1 MAKTQPKETQTEE
14 EKKKQIY
21 DMVDNLVKRSH
32 VALDE
37 MANFT
42 QEQVDKI
49 CEAVATAGEQNAYPL
64 AKMAVEE
71 TKRGVV
77 EDKTTKNMYA
87 SENIWNSLR
96 HEKTVGVIE
105 EDKELGLTKIAEPK
119 GVIAGVT
126 PVTNPTSTVIFKAM
140 LALKTRNTIIFGF
153 HPQAQKC
160 CVETGKIIQAA
171 AVAAGAPRDAI
182 QWIEEPSLDAT
193 TDLMNNP
200 GVQTILATGGPGM
213 VKAAYSSGKPAIGV
227 GPGNGPSYIE
237 KTANIDRAVYDIV
250 LSKNFDNGMVCAS
263 ENSVVVDDEIYDQ
276 VKEEFKKWSCYF
288 LNKEEIKKFEE
299 HFIDPRRGTVAGPV
313 AGKSAYEIAKLCGVD
328 VPKETKVIVAEYK
341 GVGRKFP
348 LSAEKLSPVFT
359 LYRAKDHDDAF
370 RICSELLDYG
380 GRGHTAGLHSSD
392 QKVIK
397 EFSMKMD
404 ACRILVN
411 SPAALGGI
419 GDLYNNMLPSLTLG
433 TGSYGANTFSH
444 NIGARDLLNIKTVAK
459 RRDNMQWVKVPSKTY
474 FEHNA
479 ANYLRH
485 MPNVNRFFIV
495 TDEGVADEGVA
506 DEGVADQGFAD
517 EITDIISK
525 RRGQKEYEV
534 FKAVTLDPSTDV
546 IKDGVHRM
554 NIFKPDVV
562 IAIGGGSVM
571 DAAKAMRLFYENPE
585 MKFEE
590 AYQKFLDIRKR
601 VVRFP
606 KINGVQLVCIP
617 TTSGTGSEV
626 SPIAVISD
634 AKTGIKH
641 TLCDYALTPDV
652 SIVDDQFVQD
662 LPKRLIAWSGFEA
675 LGHAIE
681 SYVSTMATDF
691 TRGWSLEAIKI
702 IFANLKKSYDGD
714 LDARKKMHDAAT
726 IAGMAYSN
734 AFLGLGHSIAH
745 TVGSTFDI
753 PSGVSDAI
761 ALPQVICFNAKRP
774 EKLAM
779 WPHYSVYRADKDYA
793 EIARAI
799 GLTGSSD
806 AELIEELVQKI
817 IDLAQSVGIKMAYK
831 DYGVDENKFNKKVD
845 QLAVEAYGDQ
855 NTVTNPVAPLISQIA
870 QLMRD
875 SFEGKDIKTM

>member
-1 MAKTQPKETQTEE
+1 MAKAQQKETPTEE

-171 AVAAGAPRDAI
+171 AVAAGAPKDAI
-182 QWIEEPSLDAT
+182 LWIEEPSLDAT

-237 KTANIDRAVYDIV
+237 KSANIGRAVYDIV

-263 ENSVVVDDEIYDQ
+263 ENSVVVDDAIYDKA
-276 VKEEFKKWSCYF
+276 VEEFKKWGCYF

-328 VPKETKVIVAEYK
+328 VPKTTKVIVAEYK

-359 LYRAKDHDDAF
+359 LYRAKNHDDAF
-370 RICSELLDYG
+370 KICSELLDYG
-380 GRGHTAGLHSSD
+380 GRGHTAGIHSSD
-392 QKVIK
+392 QNIID
-397 EFSMKMD
+397 EFAMKMD

-495 TDEGVADEGVA
+495 TDEGVAD
-506 DEGVADQGFAD
+506 QGFAD

-534 FKAVTLDPSTDV
+534 FKAVTLDPDTDV

-554 NIFKPDVV
+554 NIFKPDVI

-571 DAAKAMRLFYENPE
+571 DAAKVMRLFYENPE
-585 MKFEE
+585 MSFEE

-634 AKTGIKH
+634 AKTGMKH

-652 SIVDDQFVQD
+652 SIVDDQFVQNM
-662 LPKRLIAWSGFEA
+662 PKRLIAWSGFEA

-691 TRGWSLEAIKI
+691 TRGWSLEAIKA

-714 LDARKKMHDAAT
+714 LEARKQMHDAAT

-734 AFLGLGHSIAH
+734 AFLGLEHSIAH

-761 ALPQVICFNAKRP
+761 ALPQVIRFNAKRP

-779 WPHYSVYRADKDYA
+779 WPHYSVYRAESDYA
-793 EIARAI
+793 DIARAI

-806 AELIEELVQKI
+806 AELVEKLVQKI
-817 IDLAQSVGIKMAYK
+817 IELAHSVGIKMAYK
-831 DYGVDENKFNKKVD
+831 DYGVDKTEFDKKVD
-845 QLAVEAYGDQ
+845 QMAVEAYGDQ
-855 NTVTNPVAPLISQIA
+855 NTVTNPSAPLITQIVV
-870 QLMRD
+870 LMKD
-875 SFEGKDIKTM
+875 CYEGKGISDNDK

>member
-1 MAKTQPKETQTEE
+1 MAKTQQKETLTED

-21 DMVDNLVKRSH
+21 DMVDNLVKKSH
-32 VALDE
+32 VALDQ

-171 AVAAGAPRDAI
+171 AVAAGAPKDAI

-263 ENSVVVDDEIYDQ
+263 ENSVVVDDEIYDR

-495 TDEGVADEGVA
+495 TDEGVAD
-506 DEGVADQGFAD
+506 QGFAD

-571 DAAKAMRLFYENPE
+571 DAAKVMRLFYENPE

-652 SIVDDQFVQD
+652 SIVDDQFVQK

-734 AFLGLGHSIAH
+734 AFLGLEHSIAH

-761 ALPQVICFNAKRP
+761 ALPQVIRFNAKRP

-806 AELIEELVQKI
+806 AELIEKLVQKI

-831 DYGVDENKFNKKVD
+831 DYGVDENEFNKKVD

-875 SFEGKDIKTM
+875 SFEGKDIKTK

>member
-1 MAKTQPKETQTEE
+1 MAKAQQKETPTEE

-42 QEQVDKI
+42 QEQVDNI

-171 AVAAGAPRDAI
+171 AVAAGAPKDAI
-182 QWIEEPSLDAT
+182 LWIEEPSLDAT

-237 KTANIDRAVYDIV
+237 KSANIGRAVYDIV

-263 ENSVVVDDEIYDQ
+263 ENSVVVDDAIYDKA
-276 VKEEFKKWSCYF
+276 VEEFKKWGCYF

-328 VPKETKVIVAEYK
+328 VPKTTKVIVAEYK

-359 LYRAKDHDDAF
+359 LYRAKNHDDAF
-370 RICSELLDYG
+370 KICSELLDYG
-380 GRGHTAGLHSSD
+380 GRGHTAGIHSSD
-392 QKVIK
+392 QNIID
-397 EFSMKMD
+397 EFAMKMD

-495 TDEGVADEGVA
+495 TDEGVAD
-506 DEGVADQGFAD
+506 QGFAD

-534 FKAVTLDPSTDV
+534 FKAVTLDPDTDV

-554 NIFKPDVV
+554 NIFKPDVI

-571 DAAKAMRLFYENPE
+571 DAAKVMRLFYENPE
-585 MKFEE
+585 MSFEE

-634 AKTGIKH
+634 TKTGMKH

-652 SIVDDQFVQD
+652 SIVDDQFVQNM
-662 LPKRLIAWSGFEA
+662 PKRLIAWSGFEA

-691 TRGWSLEAIKI
+691 TRGWSLEAIKA

-714 LDARKKMHDAAT
+714 LDARKQMHDAAT

-734 AFLGLGHSIAH
+734 AFLGLEHSIAH

-761 ALPQVICFNAKRP
+761 ALPQVIRFNAKRP

-779 WPHYSVYRADKDYA
+779 WPHYSVYRAESDYA
-793 EIARAI
+793 DIARAI

-806 AELIEELVQKI
+806 AELVEKLVQKI
-817 IDLAQSVGIKMAYK
+817 IELAHSVGIKMAYK
-831 DYGVDENKFNKKVD
+831 DYGVDKTEFDKKVD
-845 QLAVEAYGDQ
+845 QMAVEAYGDQ
-855 NTVTNPVAPLISQIA
+855 NTVTNPSAPLITQIVV
-870 QLMRD
+870 LMKD
-875 SFEGKDIKTM
+875 CYEGKGISDNDK

>member
-1 MAKTQPKETQTEE
+1 MAKTQQKETLTEE
-14 EKKKQIY
+14 QKKKQIY
-21 DMVDNLVKRSH
+21 DMVDNLVKKSH

-96 HEKTVGVIE
+96 HEKTVGVID

-153 HPQAQKC
+153 HPQAQKS

-171 AVAAGAPRDAI
+171 AVAAGAPKDAI

-237 KTANIDRAVYDIV
+237 KSANIDRAVYDIV
-250 LSKNFDNGMVCAS
+250 LSKTFDNGMVCAS
-263 ENSVVVDDEIYDQ
+263 ENSVVVDDEIYDK
-276 VKEEFKKWSCYF
+276 VVDEFKKWDCYF
-288 LNKEEIKKFEE
+288 LTKEEIKKFEE

-328 VPKETKVIVAEYK
+328 VPKNTKVIVAEYN

-359 LYRAKDHDDAF
+359 LYRAKNHDDAF

-392 QKVIK
+392 KKIID
-397 EFSMKMD
+397 EFAMKMD

-444 NIGARDLLNIKTVAK
+444 NIGAKDLLNIKTVAM

-495 TDEGVADEGVA
+495 TDEGVAD
-506 DEGVADQGFAD
+506 QGFAD

-534 FKAVTLDPSTDV
+534 FKAVTLDPNTDV

-585 MKFEE
+585 MSFEE

-626 SPIAVISD
+626 SPIAIISD

-652 SIVDDQFVQD
+652 SIVDDQFVQT

-702 IFANLKKSYDGD
+702 IFANLKNSYDGN
-714 LDARKKMHDAAT
+714 LAARKQMHDAAT

-734 AFLGLGHSIAH
+734 AFLGLEHSIAH

-761 ALPQVICFNAKRP
+761 ALPQVIRFNSKCP

-779 WPHYSVYRADKDYA
+779 WPHYSVYRAKSDYA
-793 EIARAI
+793 DIARAI

-806 AELIEELVQKI
+806 DELVEKLVQKI
-817 IDLAQSVGIKMAYK
+817 IDLAESVGIKMAYK
-831 DYGVDENKFNKKVD
+831 GYGVDKAEFDKKVD
-845 QLAVEAYGDQ
+845 ELAVEAYGDQ
-855 NTVTNPVAPLISQIA
+855 NTVTNPTAPLISQII
-870 QLMRD
+870 QLMKD
-875 SFEGKDIKTM
+875 CYEGKGIVNNK

>member
-1 MAKTQPKETQTEE
+1 MAKTQQKETLTEE
-14 EKKKQIY
+14 QKKKQIY
-21 DMVDNLVKRSH
+21 DMVDNLVKKSH

-96 HEKTVGVIE
+96 HEKTVGVID

-153 HPQAQKC
+153 HPQAQKS

-171 AVAAGAPRDAI
+171 AVAAGAPKDAI

-237 KTANIDRAVYDIV
+237 KSANIDRAVYDIV
-250 LSKNFDNGMVCAS
+250 LSKTFDNGMVCAS
-263 ENSVVVDDEIYDQ
+263 ENSVVVDDEIYDK
-276 VKEEFKKWSCYF
+276 VVDEFKKWDCYF
-288 LNKEEIKKFEE
+288 LTKEEIKKFEE

-328 VPKETKVIVAEYK
+328 VPKNTKVIVAEYN

-359 LYRAKDHDDAF
+359 LYRAKNHDDAF

-392 QKVIK
+392 KKIID
-397 EFSMKMD
+397 EFAMKMD

-444 NIGARDLLNIKTVAK
+444 NIGAKDLLNIKTVAM

-495 TDEGVADEGVA
+495 TDEGVAD
-506 DEGVADQGFAD
+506 QGFAD

-534 FKAVTLDPSTDV
+534 FKAVTLDPNTDV

-585 MKFEE
+585 MSFEE

-626 SPIAVISD
+626 SPIAIISD

-652 SIVDDQFVQD
+652 SIVDDQFVQT

-691 TRGWSLEAIKI
+691 TRGWSLEAIKT

-714 LDARKKMHDAAT
+714 LDARKQMHDAAT

-734 AFLGLGHSIAH
+734 AFLGLEHSIAH

-761 ALPQVICFNAKRP
+761 ALPQVIRFNSKRP

-779 WPHYSVYRADKDYA
+779 WPHYSVYRAESDYA
-793 EIARAI
+793 DIARAI

-806 AELIEELVQKI
+806 DELVEKLVQKI
-817 IDLAQSVGIKMAYK
+817 IDLAESVGIKMAYK
-831 DYGVDENKFNKKVD
+831 DYGVDKAEFDKKVD
-845 QLAVEAYGDQ
+845 ELAVEAYGDQ
-855 NTVTNPVAPLISQIA
+855 NTVTNPTAPLISQII
-870 QLMRD
+870 QLMKD
-875 SFEGKDIKTM
+875 CYEGKGIVDNK

>member
-1 MAKTQPKETQTEE
+1 MAKAQQNETPTEE

-171 AVAAGAPRDAI
+171 AVAAGAPKDAI
-182 QWIEEPSLDAT
+182 LWIEEPSLDAT

-237 KTANIDRAVYDIV
+237 KSANIDRAVYDIV

-263 ENSVVVDDEIYDQ
+263 ENSVVVDDAIYDKA
-276 VKEEFKKWSCYF
+276 VEEFKKWGCYF

-328 VPKETKVIVAEYK
+328 VPKTTKVIVAEYK

-359 LYRAKDHDDAF
+359 LYRAKNHDDAF
-370 RICSELLDYG
+370 KICSELLDYG
-380 GRGHTAGLHSSD
+380 GRGHTAGIHSSD
-392 QKVIK
+392 QNIID
-397 EFSMKMD
+397 EFAMKMD

-495 TDEGVADEGVA
+495 TDEGVAD
-506 DEGVADQGFAD
+506 QGFAD

-534 FKAVTLDPSTDV
+534 FKAVTLDPDTDV

-554 NIFKPDVV
+554 NIFKPDVI

-571 DAAKAMRLFYENPE
+571 DAAKVMRLFYENPE
-585 MKFEE
+585 MSFEE

-634 AKTGIKH
+634 AKTGMKH

-652 SIVDDQFVQD
+652 SIVDDQFVQNM
-662 LPKRLIAWSGFEA
+662 PKRLIAWSGFEA

-691 TRGWSLEAIKI
+691 TRGWSLEAIKA

-714 LDARKKMHDAAT
+714 LDARKQMHDAAT

-734 AFLGLGHSIAH
+734 AFLGLEHSIAH

-761 ALPQVICFNAKRP
+761 ALPQVIRFNAKRP

-779 WPHYSVYRADKDYA
+779 WPHYSVYRAESDYA
-793 EIARAI
+793 DIARAI

-806 AELIEELVQKI
+806 AELVEKLVQKI
-817 IDLAQSVGIKMAYK
+817 IELAHSVGIKMAYK
-831 DYGVDENKFNKKVD
+831 DYGVDKTEFDKKVD
-845 QLAVEAYGDQ
+845 QMAVEAYGDQ
-855 NTVTNPVAPLISQIA
+855 NTVTNPSAPLITQIVV
-870 QLMRD
+870 LMKD
-875 SFEGKDIKTM
+875 CYEGKGISDNDK

>member
-299 HFIDPRRGTVAGPV
+299 RFIDPRRGTVAGPV

-495 TDEGVADEGVA
+495 TDEGVAD
-506 DEGVADQGFAD
+506 QGFAD

-562 IAIGGGSVM
+562 IAIGSGSVM
-571 DAAKAMRLFYENPE
+571 DAAKVMRLFYENPE

-691 TRGWSLEAIKI
+691 TRGWSLEAVKI

-734 AFLGLGHSIAH
+734 AFLGLEHSIAH

-799 GLTGSSD
+799 SLTGSSD

-831 DYGVDENKFNKKVD
+831 DYGVDENEFNKKVD

-875 SFEGKDIKTM
+875 SFEGKDIKTK

>member
-171 AVAAGAPRDAI
+171 AAAAGAPRDAI

-299 HFIDPRRGTVAGPV
+299 RFIDPRRGTVAGPV

-328 VPKETKVIVAEYK
+328 VPKDTKVIVAEYK

-495 TDEGVADEGVA
+495 TDEGVAD
-506 DEGVADQGFAD
+506 QGFAD
-517 EITDIISK
+517 EITDIISE

-571 DAAKAMRLFYENPE
+571 DAAKVMRLFYENPE

-734 AFLGLGHSIAH
+734 AFLGLEHSIAH

-831 DYGVDENKFNKKVD
+831 DYGVDENEFNKKVD
-845 QLAVEAYGDQ
+845 QLAVEAYGDP

-875 SFEGKDIKTM
+875 SFEGKDIKTK

>member
-1 MAKTQPKETQTEE
+1 MAKAQQNETPTEE

-171 AVAAGAPRDAI
+171 AVAAGAPKDAI
-182 QWIEEPSLDAT
+182 LWIEEPSLDAT

-213 VKAAYSSGKPAIGV
+213 VKAAYSSGKPAIGG

-237 KTANIDRAVYDIV
+237 KSANIDRAVYDIV

-263 ENSVVVDDEIYDQ
+263 ENSVVVDDAIYDKA
-276 VKEEFKKWSCYF
+276 VEEFKKWGCYF

-328 VPKETKVIVAEYK
+328 VPKTTKVIVAEYK

-359 LYRAKDHDDAF
+359 LYRAKNHDDAF
-370 RICSELLDYG
+370 KICSELLDYG
-380 GRGHTAGLHSSD
+380 GRGHTAGIHSSD
-392 QKVIK
+392 QNIID
-397 EFSMKMD
+397 EFAMKMD

-495 TDEGVADEGVA
+495 TDEGVAD
-506 DEGVADQGFAD
+506 QGFAD

-534 FKAVTLDPSTDV
+534 FKAVTLDPDTDV

-554 NIFKPDVV
+554 NIFKPDVI

-571 DAAKAMRLFYENPE
+571 DAAKVMRLFYENPE
-585 MKFEE
+585 MSFEE

-634 AKTGIKH
+634 AKTGMKH

-652 SIVDDQFVQD
+652 SIVDDQFVQNM
-662 LPKRLIAWSGFEA
+662 PKRLIAWSGFEA

-691 TRGWSLEAIKI
+691 TRGWSLEAIKA

-714 LDARKKMHDAAT
+714 LDARKQMHDAAT

-734 AFLGLGHSIAH
+734 AFLGLEHSIAH

-761 ALPQVICFNAKRP
+761 ALPQVIRFNAKRP

-779 WPHYSVYRADKDYA
+779 WPHYSVYRAESDYA
-793 EIARAI
+793 DIARAI

-806 AELIEELVQKI
+806 AELVEKLVQKI
-817 IDLAQSVGIKMAYK
+817 IELAHSVGIKMAYK
-831 DYGVDENKFNKKVD
+831 DYGVDKTEFDKKVD
-845 QLAVEAYGDQ
+845 QMAVEAYGDQ
-855 NTVTNPVAPLISQIA
+855 NTVTNPSAPLITQIVV
-870 QLMRD
+870 LMKD
-875 SFEGKDIKTM
+875 CYEGKCISDNDK

>member
-32 VALDE
+32 VALDQ

-171 AVAAGAPRDAI
+171 AVAAGAPKDAI

-263 ENSVVVDDEIYDQ
+263 ENSVVVDDEIYDR

-380 GRGHTAGLHSSD
+380 GRGHTAGLHSSN

-495 TDEGVADEGVA
+495 TDEGVAD
-506 DEGVADQGFAD
+506 QGFAD

-534 FKAVTLDPSTDV
+534 FKAVTLDPNTDV

-571 DAAKAMRLFYENPE
+571 DAAKVMRLFYENPE

-652 SIVDDQFVQD
+652 SIVDDQFVQK

-734 AFLGLGHSIAH
+734 AFLGLEHSIAH

-761 ALPQVICFNAKRP
+761 ALPQVIRFNAKRP

-831 DYGVDENKFNKKVD
+831 DYGVDENEFNKKVD

-875 SFEGKDIKTM
+875 SFEGKDIKTK

>member
-1 MAKTQPKETQTEE
+1 
-14 EKKKQIY
+14 
-21 DMVDNLVKRSH
+21 
-32 VALDE
+32 
-37 MANFT
+37 
-42 QEQVDKI
+42 
-49 CEAVATAGEQNAYPL
+49 
-64 AKMAVEE
+64 MAVEE

-171 AVAAGAPRDAI
+171 AVAAGAPKDAI

-263 ENSVVVDDEIYDQ
+263 ENSVVVDDEIYDR

-328 VPKETKVIVAEYK
+328 VPKGTKVIVAEYK

-495 TDEGVADEGVA
+495 TDEGVAD
-506 DEGVADQGFAD
+506 QGFAD

-571 DAAKAMRLFYENPE
+571 DAAKVMRLFYENPE

-652 SIVDDQFVQD
+652 SIVDDQFVQK

-734 AFLGLGHSIAH
+734 AFLGLEHSIAH

-761 ALPQVICFNAKRP
+761 ALPQVIRFNAKRP

-831 DYGVDENKFNKKVD
+831 DYGVDENEFNKKVD

-875 SFEGKDIKTM
+875 SFEGKDIKTK

>member
-1 MAKTQPKETQTEE
+1 
-14 EKKKQIY
+14 
-21 DMVDNLVKRSH
+21 
-32 VALDE
+32 
-37 MANFT
+37 
-42 QEQVDKI
+42 
-49 CEAVATAGEQNAYPL
+49 
-64 AKMAVEE
+64 
-71 TKRGVV
+71 
-77 EDKTTKNMYA
+77 
-87 SENIWNSLR
+87 
-96 HEKTVGVIE
+96 
-105 EDKELGLTKIAEPK
+105 
-119 GVIAGVT
+119 
-126 PVTNPTSTVIFKAM
+126 M
-140 LALKTRNTIIFGF
+140 LN
-153 HPQAQKC
+153 
-160 CVETGKIIQAA
+160 
-171 AVAAGAPRDAI
+171 
-182 QWIEEPSLDAT
+182 
-193 TDLMNNP
+193 
-200 GVQTILATGGPGM
+200 
-213 VKAAYSSGKPAIGV
+213 
-227 GPGNGPSYIE
+227 
-237 KTANIDRAVYDIV
+237 
-250 LSKNFDNGMVCAS
+250 
-263 ENSVVVDDEIYDQ
+263 
-276 VKEEFKKWSCYF
+276 
-288 LNKEEIKKFEE
+288 
-299 HFIDPRRGTVAGPV
+299 
-313 AGKSAYEIAKLCGVD
+313 
-328 VPKETKVIVAEYK
+328 
-341 GVGRKFP
+341 
-348 LSAEKLSPVFT
+348 
-359 LYRAKDHDDAF
+359 
-370 RICSELLDYG
+370 YG
-380 GRGHTAGLHSSD
+380 GRGHTAGLHSTD
-392 QKVIK
+392 KKIID
-397 EFSMKMD
+397 EFAMKMD

-444 NIGARDLLNIKTVAK
+444 NIGAKDLLNIKTVAM

-495 TDEGVADEGVA
+495 TDEGVAD
-506 DEGVADQGFAD
+506 QGFAD

-525 RRGQKEYEV
+525 RLGQKEYEV
-534 FKAVTLDPSTDV
+534 FKAVTLDPNTDV

-554 NIFKPDVV
+554 NIFKPDVI

-585 MKFEE
+585 MSFEE

-626 SPIAVISD
+626 SPIAIISD

-652 SIVDDQFVQD
+652 SIVDDQFVQT

-691 TRGWSLEAIKI
+691 TRGWSLEAIKT

-714 LDARKKMHDAAT
+714 LDARKRMHDAAT

-734 AFLGLGHSIAH
+734 AFLGLEHSIAH

-761 ALPQVICFNAKRP
+761 ALPQVIRFNAKRP

-779 WPHYSVYRADKDYA
+779 WPHYSVYRAESDYA
-793 EIARAI
+793 DIARAI

-806 AELIEELVQKI
+806 AELVEKLVQKI
-817 IDLAQSVGIKMAYK
+817 IDLAESVGIKMAFK
-831 DYGVDENKFNKKVD
+831 DYGVDKAEFDKKVD

-855 NTVTNPVAPLISQIA
+855 NTVTNPSAPLISQIA

-875 SFEGKDIKTM
+875 SYEGKGISTK

>member
-171 AVAAGAPRDAI
+171 AVAAGAPKDAI

-263 ENSVVVDDEIYDQ
+263 ENSVVVDDEIYDR

-495 TDEGVADEGVA
+495 TDEGVAD
-506 DEGVADQGFAD
+506 QGFAD

-571 DAAKAMRLFYENPE
+571 DAAKVMRLFYENPE

-652 SIVDDQFVQD
+652 SIVDDQFVQK

-734 AFLGLGHSIAH
+734 AFLGLEHSIAH

-761 ALPQVICFNAKRP
+761 ALPQVIRFNAKRP

-831 DYGVDENKFNKKVD
+831 DYGVDENEFNKKVD

-875 SFEGKDIKTM
+875 SFEGKDIRTK

>member
-1 MAKTQPKETQTEE
+1 MAKAQQKETPTEE

-171 AVAAGAPRDAI
+171 AVAAGAPKDAI
-182 QWIEEPSLDAT
+182 LWIEEPSLDAT

-237 KTANIDRAVYDIV
+237 KSANIDRAVYDIV

-263 ENSVVVDDEIYDQ
+263 ENSVVVDDAIYDKA
-276 VKEEFKKWSCYF
+276 VEEFKKWGCYF

-328 VPKETKVIVAEYK
+328 VPKTTKVIVAEYK

-359 LYRAKDHDDAF
+359 LYRAKNHDDAF
-370 RICSELLDYG
+370 KICSELLDYG
-380 GRGHTAGLHSSD
+380 GRGHTAGIHSSD
-392 QKVIK
+392 QNIID
-397 EFSMKMD
+397 EFAMKMD

-495 TDEGVADEGVA
+495 TDEGVAD
-506 DEGVADQGFAD
+506 QGFAD

-534 FKAVTLDPSTDV
+534 FKAVTLDPDTDV

-554 NIFKPDVV
+554 NIFKPDVI

-571 DAAKAMRLFYENPE
+571 DAAKVMRLFYENPE
-585 MKFEE
+585 MSFEE

-634 AKTGIKH
+634 AKTGMKH

-652 SIVDDQFVQD
+652 SIVDDQFVQNM
-662 LPKRLIAWSGFEA
+662 PKRLIAWSGFEA

-691 TRGWSLEAIKI
+691 TRGWSLEAIKA

-714 LDARKKMHDAAT
+714 LDARKQMHDAAT

-734 AFLGLGHSIAH
+734 AFLGLEHSIAH

-761 ALPQVICFNAKRP
+761 ALPQVIRFNAKRP

-779 WPHYSVYRADKDYA
+779 WPHYSVYRAESDYA
-793 EIARAI
+793 DIARAI

-806 AELIEELVQKI
+806 AELVEKLVQKI
-817 IDLAQSVGIKMAYK
+817 IELAHSVGIKMAYK
-831 DYGVDENKFNKKVD
+831 DYGVDKTEFDKKVD
-845 QLAVEAYGDQ
+845 QMAVEAYGDQ
-855 NTVTNPVAPLISQIA
+855 NTVTNPSAPLITQIVV
-870 QLMRD
+870 LMKD
-875 SFEGKDIKTM
+875 CYEGKGISDNDK

>member
-1 MAKTQPKETQTEE
+1 MTKTEEKHIVTEE
-14 EKKKQIY
+14 EKNQQIY
-21 DMVDNLVKRSH
+21 NMVDNLVKKSH
-32 VALDE
+32 VALDQ
-37 MANFT
+37 MANFS

-49 CEAVATAGEQNAYPL
+49 CEAIATAGEQNAYPL

-71 TKRGVV
+71 TKRGVL

-105 EDKELGLTKIAEPK
+105 EDKELGLVKIAEPK

-126 PVTNPTSTVIFKAM
+126 PVTNPTSTVIFKTM

-160 CVETGKIIQAA
+160 CVETGKILQKA
-171 AVAAGAPRDAI
+171 AVAAGAPKDAI
-182 QWIEEPSLDAT
+182 QWIEEPSIQAT
-193 TDLMNNP
+193 NDLMTHP
-200 GVQTILATGGPGM
+200 DVQTILATGGPGM

-237 KTANIDRAVYDIV
+237 RTANIERAVYDII
-250 LSKNFDNGMVCAS
+250 LSKTFDNGMVCAS
-263 ENSVVVDDEIYDQ
+263 ENSVVVDDQIYDR
-276 VKEEFKKWSCYF
+276 VKEEFKNWNCYF
-288 LNKEEIKKFEE
+288 LNKEEIKKFEQ
-299 HFIDPRRGTVAGPV
+299 HFIDPKRGTVAGPV
-313 AGKSAYEIAKLCGVD
+313 AGKSAYEIAQLCGVQ
-328 VPKETKVIVAEYK
+328 VPKDTKVIIAEYR
-341 GVGRKFP
+341 GVGKNFP

-359 LYRAKDHDDAF
+359 LYRAKSHDDAF
-370 RICSELLDYG
+370 KICTDLLNYG
-380 GRGHTAGLHSSD
+380 GRGHTAGLHSND
-392 QKVIK
+392 QKIIK
-397 EFSMKMD
+397 KFAMKMD

-444 NIGARDLLNIKTVAK
+444 NVGARDLLNIKTVAM
-459 RRDNMQWVKVPSKTY
+459 RRDNMQWVKVPAKTY

-485 MPNVNRFFIV
+485 MPDVHRFFIV
-495 TDEGVADEGVA
+495 TDEGVAN
-506 DEGVADQGFAD
+506 QGFAD

-525 RRGQKEYEV
+525 RRGSKEYEV
-534 FKAVTLDPSTDV
+534 FKAVTLDPDTDV

-585 MKFEE
+585 MTFEE

-606 KINGVQLVCIP
+606 KENEVKLVCIP

-626 SPIAVISD
+626 SPVAIIKD
-634 AKTGIKH
+634 ATTGIKH
-641 TLCDYALTPDV
+641 TLCDYALNPDV
-652 SIVDDQFVQD
+652 SIVDDQFVQE
-662 LPKRLIAWSGFEA
+662 LPKKLIAWSGFEA

-702 IFANLKKSYDGD
+702 IFESLKASYDGD
-714 LDARKKMHDAAT
+714 LDARKRMHDAAT

-734 AFLGLGHSIAH
+734 AFLGLQHSIAH

-761 ALPQVICFNAKRP
+761 ALPQVIRFNAKRP
-774 EKLAM
+774 QKLAM
-779 WPHYSVYRADKDYA
+779 WPHYSVYRAEKDYA
-793 EIARAI
+793 DIARAL
-799 GLTGSSD
+799 GLTGSTD
-806 AELIEELVQKI
+806 HELVEKLVQKI
-817 IDLAQSVGIKMAYK
+817 IDLAHSVDIKLAFK
-831 DYGVDENKFNKKVD
+831 EYGVDENEFKNKVAE
-845 QLAVEAYGDQ
+845 LAVEAYGDQ
-855 NTVTNPVAPLISQIA
+855 NTVTNPVSPLISQIEE
-870 QLMRD
+870 LMLACFD
-875 SFEGKDIKTM
+875 GEETK

>member
-1 MAKTQPKETQTEE
+1 MAKAQQKETPTEE

-171 AVAAGAPRDAI
+171 AVAAGAPKDAI
-182 QWIEEPSLDAT
+182 LWIEEPSLDAT

-237 KTANIDRAVYDIV
+237 KSANIGRAVYDIV

-263 ENSVVVDDEIYDQ
+263 ENSVVVDDAIYDKA
-276 VKEEFKKWSCYF
+276 VEEFKKWGCYF

-328 VPKETKVIVAEYK
+328 VPKTTKVIVAEYK

-359 LYRAKDHDDAF
+359 LYRAKNHDDAF
-370 RICSELLDYG
+370 KICSELLDYG
-380 GRGHTAGLHSSD
+380 GRGHTAGIHSSD
-392 QKVIK
+392 QNIID
-397 EFSMKMD
+397 EFAMKMD

-495 TDEGVADEGVA
+495 TDEGVAD
-506 DEGVADQGFAD
+506 QGFAD

-525 RRGQKEYEV
+525 CRGQKEYEV
-534 FKAVTLDPSTDV
+534 FKAVTLDPDTDV

-554 NIFKPDVV
+554 NIFKPDVI

-571 DAAKAMRLFYENPE
+571 DAAKVMRLFYENPE
-585 MKFEE
+585 MSFEE

-634 AKTGIKH
+634 TKTGMKH

-652 SIVDDQFVQD
+652 SIVDDQFVQNM
-662 LPKRLIAWSGFEA
+662 PKRLIAWSGFEA

-691 TRGWSLEAIKI
+691 TRGWSLEAIKA

-714 LDARKKMHDAAT
+714 LDARKQMHDAAT

-734 AFLGLGHSIAH
+734 AFLGLEHSIAH

-761 ALPQVICFNAKRP
+761 ALPQVIRFNAKRP

-779 WPHYSVYRADKDYA
+779 WPHYSVYRAESDYA
-793 EIARAI
+793 DIARAI

-806 AELIEELVQKI
+806 AELVEKLVQKI
-817 IDLAQSVGIKMAYK
+817 IELAHSVGIKMAYK
-831 DYGVDENKFNKKVD
+831 DYGVDKTEFDKKVD
-845 QLAVEAYGDQ
+845 QMAVEAYGDQ
-855 NTVTNPVAPLISQIA
+855 NTVTNPSAPLITQIVV
-870 QLMRD
+870 LMKD
-875 SFEGKDIKTM
+875 CYEGKGISDNDK

>member
-32 VALDE
+32 VALDQ

-171 AVAAGAPRDAI
+171 AVAAGAPKDAI

-263 ENSVVVDDEIYDQ
+263 ENSVVVDDEIYDR

-444 NIGARDLLNIKTVAK
+444 NIGARDLLNIKTVAM

-495 TDEGVADEGVA
+495 T

-571 DAAKAMRLFYENPE
+571 DAAKVMRLFYENPE

-652 SIVDDQFVQD
+652 SIVDDQFVQK

-702 IFANLKKSYDGD
+702 ILANLKKSYDGD

-734 AFLGLGHSIAH
+734 AFLGLEHSIAH

-761 ALPQVICFNAKRP
+761 ALPQVIRFNAKRP

-831 DYGVDENKFNKKVD
+831 DYGVDENEFNKKVD

-875 SFEGKDIKTM
+875 SFEGKDIKTK

>member
-1 MAKTQPKETQTEE
+1 MAKTQQKETLTED

-21 DMVDNLVKRSH
+21 DMVDNLVKKSH
-32 VALDE
+32 VALDQ

-171 AVAAGAPRDAI
+171 AVAAGAPKDAI

-263 ENSVVVDDEIYDQ
+263 ENSVVVDDEIYDR

-495 TDEGVADEGVA
+495 TDEGVAD
-506 DEGVADQGFAD
+506 QGFAD

-571 DAAKAMRLFYENPE
+571 DAAKVMRLFYGNPE

-590 AYQKFLDIRKR
+590 AYQQFLDIRKR

-652 SIVDDQFVQD
+652 SIVDDQFVQK

-734 AFLGLGHSIAH
+734 AFLGLEHSIAH

-761 ALPQVICFNAKRP
+761 ALPQVIRFNAKRP

-831 DYGVDENKFNKKVD
+831 DYGVDENEFNKKVD

-875 SFEGKDIKTM
+875 SFEGKDIKTK

>member
-1 MAKTQPKETQTEE
+1 
-14 EKKKQIY
+14 
-21 DMVDNLVKRSH
+21 
-32 VALDE
+32 
-37 MANFT
+37 
-42 QEQVDKI
+42 
-49 CEAVATAGEQNAYPL
+49 
-64 AKMAVEE
+64 
-71 TKRGVV
+71 
-77 EDKTTKNMYA
+77 
-87 SENIWNSLR
+87 
-96 HEKTVGVIE
+96 
-105 EDKELGLTKIAEPK
+105 
-119 GVIAGVT
+119 
-126 PVTNPTSTVIFKAM
+126 
-140 LALKTRNTIIFGF
+140 
-153 HPQAQKC
+153 
-160 CVETGKIIQAA
+160 
-171 AVAAGAPRDAI
+171 
-182 QWIEEPSLDAT
+182 
-193 TDLMNNP
+193 
-200 GVQTILATGGPGM
+200 
-213 VKAAYSSGKPAIGV
+213 
-227 GPGNGPSYIE
+227 
-237 KTANIDRAVYDIV
+237 
-250 LSKNFDNGMVCAS
+250 
-263 ENSVVVDDEIYDQ
+263 
-276 VKEEFKKWSCYF
+276 
-288 LNKEEIKKFEE
+288 
-299 HFIDPRRGTVAGPV
+299 
-313 AGKSAYEIAKLCGVD
+313 
-328 VPKETKVIVAEYK
+328 
-341 GVGRKFP
+341 
-348 LSAEKLSPVFT
+348 
-359 LYRAKDHDDAF
+359 
-370 RICSELLDYG
+370 
-380 GRGHTAGLHSSD
+380 
-392 QKVIK
+392 
-397 EFSMKMD
+397 MD

-444 NIGARDLLNIKTVAK
+444 NIGAKDLLNIKTVAM

-495 TDEGVADEGVA
+495 TDEGVADEG
-506 DEGVADQGFAD
+506 FAD

-534 FKAVTLDPSTDV
+534 FKAVTLDPNTDV

-585 MKFEE
+585 MSFEE

-626 SPIAVISD
+626 SPIAIISD

-652 SIVDDQFVQD
+652 SIVDDQFVQT

-702 IFANLKKSYDGD
+702 IFANLKNSYDGN
-714 LDARKKMHDAAT
+714 LAARKQMHDAAT

-734 AFLGLGHSIAH
+734 AFLGLEHSIAH

-761 ALPQVICFNAKRP
+761 ALPQVIRFNSKRP

-779 WPHYSVYRADKDYA
+779 WPHYSVYRADTDYA
-793 EIARAI
+793 DIAKAI
-799 GLTGSSD
+799 GLTGSSKE
-806 AELIEELVQKI
+806 ELIEGLVQKI

-831 DYGVDENKFNKKVD
+831 DYGVDKAEFDKKVD
-845 QLAVEAYGDQ
+845 ELAVEAYGDQ
-855 NTVTNPVAPLISQIA
+855 NTVTNPSAPLISEIA

-875 SFEGKDIKTM
+875 SYEGKNTSINK

>member
-1 MAKTQPKETQTEE
+1 MAKVQQKQTLTEE
-14 EKKKQIY
+14 EKNKQIY
-21 DMVDNLVKRSH
+21 NMVDDLVKRSH
-32 VALDE
+32 VALDK

-49 CEAVATAGEQNAYPL
+49 CEAIATAGEQNAYPL

-71 TKRGVV
+71 TQRGVV

-105 EDKELGLTKIAEPK
+105 EDKEQGLIKIAEPK

-126 PVTNPTSTVIFKAM
+126 PVTNPTSTVIFKTM
-140 LALKTRNTIIFGF
+140 LDLKTRNTIIFGF

-160 CVETGKIIQAA
+160 CVETAKILQKA
-171 AVAAGAPRDAI
+171 AVEAGAPKDAI
-182 QWIEEPSLDAT
+182 QWISEPSLTAT
-193 TDLMNNP
+193 NDLMTNP

-237 KTANIDRAVYDIV
+237 KSANIDRAVYDIV
-250 LSKNFDNGMVCAS
+250 LSKTFDNGMVCAS
-263 ENSVVVDDEIYDQ
+263 ENSVVVDDEIYDR
-276 VKEEFKKWSCYF
+276 VKEEFKNWNCYF
-288 LNKEEIKKFEE
+288 LNKEEIKKFEK
-299 HFIDPRRGTVAGPV
+299 HFIDPKRGTVAGPV

-328 VPKETKVIVAEYK
+328 VPHNTKVIIAEYE
-341 GVGRKFP
+341 GVGRDFP

-359 LYRAKDHDDAF
+359 LYRAKNHEDAF
-370 RICSELLDYG
+370 RICTDLLNYG
-380 GRGHTAGLHSSD
+380 GRGHTAGIHSND
-392 QKVIK
+392 DAIIRK
-397 EFSMKMD
+397 FAMKMD

-444 NIGARDLLNIKTVAK
+444 NIGARDLLNIKTVAM
-459 RRDNMQWVKVPSKTY
+459 RRDNMQWVKVPAKTY

-485 MPNVNRFFIV
+485 MPDVHRFFIV
-495 TDEGVADEGVA
+495 TDEGVAA
-506 DEGVADQGFAD
+506 QGFAD

-525 RRGQKEYEV
+525 RRGNKEYEV
-534 FKAVTLDPSTDV
+534 FKAVTLDPTTDV

-554 NIFKPDVV
+554 NIFKPDVIV
-562 IAIGGGSVM
+562 AIGGGSVM

-585 MKFEE
+585 MTFEE

-606 KINGVQLVCIP
+606 KANNVKLVCIP

-626 SPIAVISD
+626 SPVAIIKD
-634 AKTGIKH
+634 AETGIKH
-641 TLCDYALTPDV
+641 TLCDYALNPDV
-652 SIVDDQFVQD
+652 SIVDDQFVEE

-691 TRGWSLEAIKI
+691 TRGWSLEAIKT
-702 IFANLKKSYDGD
+702 IFDNLKASYDGD
-714 LDARKKMHDAAT
+714 MEARKRMHDAAT

-734 AFLGLGHSIAH
+734 AFLGLEHSIAH

-761 ALPQVICFNAKRP
+761 ALPQVIRFNSKRP

-779 WPHYSVYRADKDYA
+779 WPHYSVYRAQKDYA
-793 EIARAI
+793 NIARAL
-799 GLTGSSD
+799 GLTGKND
-806 AELIEELVQKI
+806 EELVEKLVQKI
-817 IDLAQSVGIKMAYK
+817 IDLAHSVGIKLAFK
-831 DYGVDENKFNKKVD
+831 EYGVDKMKFHSKVAD
-845 QLAVEAYGDQ
+845 LAVEAYGDQ
-855 NTVTNPVAPLISQIA
+855 NTVTNPVAPLIHQIGI
-870 QLMRD
+870 LMED
-875 SFEGKDIKTM
+875 CYEGKGINEK

>member
-32 VALDE
+32 VALDQ

-171 AVAAGAPRDAI
+171 AVAAGAPKDAI

-263 ENSVVVDDEIYDQ
+263 ENSVVVDDEIYDR

-495 TDEGVADEGVA
+495 TDEGVAD
-506 DEGVADQGFAD
+506 QGFAD

-571 DAAKAMRLFYENPE
+571 DAAKVMRLFYENPE

-652 SIVDDQFVQD
+652 SIVDDQFVQK

-734 AFLGLGHSIAH
+734 AFLGLEHSIAH

-761 ALPQVICFNAKRP
+761 ALPQVIRFNAKRP

-831 DYGVDENKFNKKVD
+831 DYGVDENEFNKKVD

-875 SFEGKDIKTM
+875 SFEGKDIKTK

>member
-32 VALDE
+32 VALDQ

-171 AVAAGAPRDAI
+171 AVAAGAPKDAI

-263 ENSVVVDDEIYDQ
+263 ENSVVVDDEIYDR

-495 TDEGVADEGVA
+495 TDEA
-506 DEGVADQGFAD
+506 
-517 EITDIISK
+517 
-525 RRGQKEYEV
+525 
-534 FKAVTLDPSTDV
+534 
-546 IKDGVHRM
+546 
-554 NIFKPDVV
+554 
-562 IAIGGGSVM
+562 
-571 DAAKAMRLFYENPE
+571 
-585 MKFEE
+585 
-590 AYQKFLDIRKR
+590 
-601 VVRFP
+601 
-606 KINGVQLVCIP
+606 
-617 TTSGTGSEV
+617 
-626 SPIAVISD
+626 
-634 AKTGIKH
+634 
-641 TLCDYALTPDV
+641 
-652 SIVDDQFVQD
+652 
-662 LPKRLIAWSGFEA
+662 
-675 LGHAIE
+675 
-681 SYVSTMATDF
+681 
-691 TRGWSLEAIKI
+691 
-702 IFANLKKSYDGD
+702 
-714 LDARKKMHDAAT
+714 
-726 IAGMAYSN
+726 
-734 AFLGLGHSIAH
+734 
-745 TVGSTFDI
+745 
-753 PSGVSDAI
+753 
-761 ALPQVICFNAKRP
+761 
-774 EKLAM
+774 
-779 WPHYSVYRADKDYA
+779 
-793 EIARAI
+793 
-799 GLTGSSD
+799 
-806 AELIEELVQKI
+806 
-817 IDLAQSVGIKMAYK
+817 
-831 DYGVDENKFNKKVD
+831 
-845 QLAVEAYGDQ
+845 
-855 NTVTNPVAPLISQIA
+855 
-870 QLMRD
+870 
-875 SFEGKDIKTM
+875 

>member
-1 MAKTQPKETQTEE
+1 MAKTQSKETQTEE

-171 AVAAGAPRDAI
+171 AVAAGAPKDAI

-444 NIGARDLLNIKTVAK
+444 NIGARDLLNIKTVAR

-495 TDEGVADEGVA
+495 T

-571 DAAKAMRLFYENPE
+571 DAAKVMRLFYENPE

-734 AFLGLGHSIAH
+734 AFLGLEHSIAH

-761 ALPQVICFNAKRP
+761 ALPQVIRFNAKRP

-779 WPHYSVYRADKDYA
+779 CPHYSVYRADKDYA

-831 DYGVDENKFNKKVD
+831 DYGVDENEFNKKVD

-870 QLMRD
+870 QLIRD
-875 SFEGKDIKTM
+875 SFEGKDIKTK

>member
-1 MAKTQPKETQTEE
+1 MAKTQQKETLTED

-21 DMVDNLVKRSH
+21 DMVDNLVKKSH
-32 VALDE
+32 VALDQ

-171 AVAAGAPRDAI
+171 AVAAGAPKDAI

-263 ENSVVVDDEIYDQ
+263 ENSVVVDDEIYDR

-495 TDEGVADEGVA
+495 TDEGVAD
-506 DEGVADQGFAD
+506 QGFAD

-534 FKAVTLDPSTDV
+534 FKAVTLDPNTDV

-571 DAAKAMRLFYENPE
+571 DAAKVMRLFYENPE

-652 SIVDDQFVQD
+652 SIVDDQFVQK

-702 IFANLKKSYDGD
+702 ILANLKKSYDGD

-734 AFLGLGHSIAH
+734 AFLGLEHSIAH

-761 ALPQVICFNAKRP
+761 ALPQVIRFNAKRP

-831 DYGVDENKFNKKVD
+831 DYGVDENEFNKKVD

-875 SFEGKDIKTM
+875 SFEGKDIKTK

>member
-299 HFIDPRRGTVAGPV
+299 RFIDPRRGTVAGPV

-495 TDEGVADEGVA
+495 TDEGVAD
-506 DEGVADQGFAD
+506 QGFAD

-571 DAAKAMRLFYENPE
+571 DAAKVMRLFYENPE

-734 AFLGLGHSIAH
+734 AFLGLEHSIAH

-779 WPHYSVYRADKDYA
+779 WPNYSVYRADKDYA

-831 DYGVDENKFNKKVD
+831 DYGVDENEFNKKVD

-875 SFEGKDIKTM
+875 SFEGKDIKTK

>member
-1 MAKTQPKETQTEE
+1 MAKTQQKETLTED

-21 DMVDNLVKRSH
+21 DMVDNLVKKSH
-32 VALDE
+32 VALDQ

-171 AVAAGAPRDAI
+171 AVAAGAPKDAI

-263 ENSVVVDDEIYDQ
+263 ENSVVVDDEIYDR

-495 TDEGVADEGVA
+495 TDEGVAD
-506 DEGVADQGFAD
+506 QGFAD

-525 RRGQKEYEV
+525 RLGQKEYEV
-534 FKAVTLDPSTDV
+534 FKAVTLDPNTDV

-585 MKFEE
+585 MSFEE

-626 SPIAVISD
+626 SPIAIISD

-652 SIVDDQFVQD
+652 SIVDDQFVQT

-691 TRGWSLEAIKI
+691 TRGWSLEAIKT

-714 LDARKKMHDAAT
+714 LDARKRMHDAAT
-726 IAGMAYSN
+726 LAGMAYSN
-734 AFLGLGHSIAH
+734 AFLGLEHSIAH

-761 ALPQVICFNAKRP
+761 ALPQVIRFNAKRP

-806 AELIEELVQKI
+806 AELIEKLVQKI
-817 IDLAQSVGIKMAYK
+817 IDLAESVGIKMAFK
-831 DYGVDENKFNKKVD
+831 DYGVDKAEFDKKVD

-855 NTVTNPVAPLISQIA
+855 NTVTNPSAPLISQIA

-875 SFEGKDIKTM
+875 CYEGKGISTK

>member
-171 AVAAGAPRDAI
+171 AAAAGAPRDAI

-237 KTANIDRAVYDIV
+237 KTANIDCAVYDIV

-299 HFIDPRRGTVAGPV
+299 RFIDPRRGTVAGPV

-328 VPKETKVIVAEYK
+328 VPKDTKVIVAEYK

-392 QKVIK
+392 QKAIK

-495 TDEGVADEGVA
+495 TDEGVAD
-506 DEGVADQGFAD
+506 QGFAD

-571 DAAKAMRLFYENPE
+571 DAAKVMRLFYENPE

-734 AFLGLGHSIAH
+734 AFLGLEHSIAH

-761 ALPQVICFNAKRP
+761 ALPQVICFNAKSP

-831 DYGVDENKFNKKVD
+831 DYGVDENEFNKKVD

-875 SFEGKDIKTM
+875 SFEGKDIKTK

>member
-1 MAKTQPKETQTEE
+1 MAKTQQKETLTED

-21 DMVDNLVKRSH
+21 DMVDNLVKKSH
-32 VALDE
+32 VALDQ

-171 AVAAGAPRDAI
+171 AVAAGAPKDAI

-263 ENSVVVDDEIYDQ
+263 ENSVVVDDEIYDR

-495 TDEGVADEGVA
+495 TDEGVAD
-506 DEGVADQGFAD
+506 QGFAD

-571 DAAKAMRLFYENPE
+571 DAAKVMRLFYENPE

-652 SIVDDQFVQD
+652 SIVDDQFVQK

-734 AFLGLGHSIAH
+734 AFLGLEHSIAH

-761 ALPQVICFNAKRP
+761 ALPQVIRFNAKRP

-831 DYGVDENKFNKKVD
+831 DYGVDENEFNKKVD

-875 SFEGKDIKTM
+875 SFEGKDIKTK

>member
-1 MAKTQPKETQTEE
+1 MAKVQQKQTLTEE
-14 EKKKQIY
+14 EKNKQIY
-21 DMVDNLVKRSH
+21 NMVDDLVKRSH
-32 VALDE
+32 VALDK

-49 CEAVATAGEQNAYPL
+49 CEAIATAGEQNAYPL

-71 TKRGVV
+71 TQRGVV

-105 EDKELGLTKIAEPK
+105 EDKEQGLIKIAEPK

-126 PVTNPTSTVIFKAM
+126 PVTNPTSTVIFKTM

-160 CVETGKIIQAA
+160 CVETAKILQKA
-171 AVAAGAPRDAI
+171 AVEAGAPKDAI
-182 QWIEEPSLDAT
+182 QWISEPSLTAT
-193 TDLMNNP
+193 NDLMTNP

-237 KTANIDRAVYDIV
+237 KSANIDRAVYDIV
-250 LSKNFDNGMVCAS
+250 LSKTFDNGMVCAS
-263 ENSVVVDDEIYDQ
+263 ENSVVVDDEIYDR
-276 VKEEFKKWSCYF
+276 VKEEFKNWNCYF
-288 LNKEEIKKFEE
+288 LNKEEIKKFEK
-299 HFIDPRRGTVAGPV
+299 HFIDPKRGTVAGPV

-328 VPKETKVIVAEYK
+328 VPHNTKVIIAEYE
-341 GVGRKFP
+341 GVGRDFP

-359 LYRAKDHDDAF
+359 LYRAKNHEDAF
-370 RICSELLDYG
+370 RICTDLLNYG
-380 GRGHTAGLHSSD
+380 GRGHTAGIHSND
-392 QKVIK
+392 DAIIRK
-397 EFSMKMD
+397 FAMKMD

-444 NIGARDLLNIKTVAK
+444 NIGARDLLNIKTVAM
-459 RRDNMQWVKVPSKTY
+459 RRDNMQWVKVPAKTY

-485 MPNVNRFFIV
+485 MPDVHRFFIV
-495 TDEGVADEGVA
+495 TDEGVAA
-506 DEGVADQGFAD
+506 QGFAD

-525 RRGQKEYEV
+525 RRGNKEYEV
-534 FKAVTLDPSTDV
+534 FKAVTLDPTTDV
-546 IKDGVHRM
+546 IKDGIHRM
-554 NIFKPDVV
+554 NIFKPDVIV
-562 IAIGGGSVM
+562 AIGGGSVM
-571 DAAKAMRLFYENPE
+571 DAAKAMRLFYENPD
-585 MKFEE
+585 MTFEE

-606 KINGVQLVCIP
+606 KANNVKLVCIP

-626 SPIAVISD
+626 SPVAIIKD
-634 AKTGIKH
+634 AETGIKH
-641 TLCDYALTPDV
+641 TLCDYALNPDV
-652 SIVDDQFVQD
+652 SIVDDQFVEE

-691 TRGWSLEAIKI
+691 TRGWSLEAIKT
-702 IFANLKKSYDGD
+702 IFDNLKASYDGD
-714 LDARKKMHDAAT
+714 MEARKRMHDAAT

-734 AFLGLGHSIAH
+734 AFLGLEHSIAH

-761 ALPQVICFNAKRP
+761 ALPQVIRFNSKRP

-779 WPHYSVYRADKDYA
+779 WPHYSVYRAQKDYA
-793 EIARAI
+793 NIARAL
-799 GLTGSSD
+799 GLTGKND
-806 AELIEELVQKI
+806 EELVEKLVQKI
-817 IDLAQSVGIKMAYK
+817 IDLAHSVGIKLAFK
-831 DYGVDENKFNKKVD
+831 EYGVDKMKFHSKVAD
-845 QLAVEAYGDQ
+845 LAVEAYGDQ
-855 NTVTNPVAPLISQIA
+855 NTVTNPVAPLIHQIGI
-870 QLMRD
+870 LMED
-875 SFEGKDIKTM
+875 CYEGKGINEK

>member
-37 MANFT
+37 IANFT

-237 KTANIDRAVYDIV
+237 KTANIDRAVYDII

-459 RRDNMQWVKVPSKTY
+459 RRDNIQWVKVPSKTY

-485 MPNVNRFFIV
+485 MPNVNHFFIV
-495 TDEGVADEGVA
+495 T

-562 IAIGGGSVM
+562 IAIGDGSVM
-571 DAAKAMRLFYENPE
+571 DAAKVMRLFYENPE

-590 AYQKFLDIRKR
+590 ACQKFLDIRKR

-734 AFLGLGHSIAH
+734 AFLGLEHSIAH

-831 DYGVDENKFNKKVD
+831 DYGVDENEFNKKVD

-875 SFEGKDIKTM
+875 SFEGKDIKTK

>member
-160 CVETGKIIQAA
+160 CVETGEIIQAA
-171 AVAAGAPRDAI
+171 AVAAGAPKDAI

-263 ENSVVVDDEIYDQ
+263 ENSVVVDNEIYDQ

-495 TDEGVADEGVA
+495 TDEGVAD
-506 DEGVADQGFAD
+506 QGFAD

-571 DAAKAMRLFYENPE
+571 DAAKVMRLFYENPE

-590 AYQKFLDIRKR
+590 AYQKFW
-601 VVRFP
+601 
-606 KINGVQLVCIP
+606 
-617 TTSGTGSEV
+617 TS
-626 SPIAVISD
+626 
-634 AKTGIKH
+634 
-641 TLCDYALTPDV
+641 
-652 SIVDDQFVQD
+652 
-662 LPKRLIAWSGFEA
+662 
-675 LGHAIE
+675 
-681 SYVSTMATDF
+681 
-691 TRGWSLEAIKI
+691 
-702 IFANLKKSYDGD
+702 
-714 LDARKKMHDAAT
+714 
-726 IAGMAYSN
+726 
-734 AFLGLGHSIAH
+734 
-745 TVGSTFDI
+745 
-753 PSGVSDAI
+753 
-761 ALPQVICFNAKRP
+761 
-774 EKLAM
+774 EK
-779 WPHYSVYRADKDYA
+779 
-793 EIARAI
+793 E
-799 GLTGSSD
+799 
-806 AELIEELVQKI
+806 
-817 IDLAQSVGIKMAYK
+817 
-831 DYGVDENKFNKKVD
+831 
-845 QLAVEAYGDQ
+845 
-855 NTVTNPVAPLISQIA
+855 
-870 QLMRD
+870 
-875 SFEGKDIKTM
+875 

>member
-1 MAKTQPKETQTEE
+1 MAKVQQKQTLTEE
-14 EKKKQIY
+14 EKNKQIY
-21 DMVDNLVKRSH
+21 NMVDDLVKRSH
-32 VALDE
+32 VALDK

-49 CEAVATAGEQNAYPL
+49 CEAIATAGEQNAYPL

-71 TKRGVV
+71 TQRGVV

-105 EDKELGLTKIAEPK
+105 EDKEQGLIKIAEPK

-126 PVTNPTSTVIFKAM
+126 PVTNPTSTVIFKTM

-160 CVETGKIIQAA
+160 CVETAKILQKA
-171 AVAAGAPRDAI
+171 AVEAGAPKDAI
-182 QWIEEPSLDAT
+182 QWISEPSLTAT
-193 TDLMNNP
+193 NDLMTNP

-237 KTANIDRAVYDIV
+237 KSANIDRAVYDIV
-250 LSKNFDNGMVCAS
+250 LSKTFDNGMVCAS
-263 ENSVVVDDEIYDQ
+263 ENSVVVDDEIYDR
-276 VKEEFKKWSCYF
+276 VKEEFKNWNCYF
-288 LNKEEIKKFEE
+288 LNKEEIKKFEK
-299 HFIDPRRGTVAGPV
+299 HFIDPKRGTVAGPV

-328 VPKETKVIVAEYK
+328 VPHNTKVIIAEYE
-341 GVGRKFP
+341 GVGRDFP

-359 LYRAKDHDDAF
+359 LYRAKNHEDAF
-370 RICSELLDYG
+370 RICTDLLNYG
-380 GRGHTAGLHSSD
+380 GRGHTAGINSND
-392 QKVIK
+392 DAIIRK
-397 EFSMKMD
+397 FAMKMD

-444 NIGARDLLNIKTVAK
+444 NIGARDLLNIKTVAM
-459 RRDNMQWVKVPSKTY
+459 RRDNMQWVKVPAKTY

-485 MPNVNRFFIV
+485 MPDVHRFFIV
-495 TDEGVADEGVA
+495 TDEGVAA
-506 DEGVADQGFAD
+506 QGFAD

-525 RRGQKEYEV
+525 RRGNKEYEV
-534 FKAVTLDPSTDV
+534 FKAVTLDPTTDV

-554 NIFKPDVV
+554 NIFKPDVIV
-562 IAIGGGSVM
+562 AIGGGSVM
-571 DAAKAMRLFYENPE
+571 DAAKAMRLFYENPD
-585 MKFEE
+585 MTFEE

-606 KINGVQLVCIP
+606 KANNVKLVCIP

-626 SPIAVISD
+626 SPVAIIKD
-634 AKTGIKH
+634 AETGIKH
-641 TLCDYALTPDV
+641 TLCDYALNPDV
-652 SIVDDQFVQD
+652 SIVDDQFVEE

-691 TRGWSLEAIKI
+691 TRGWSLEAIKT
-702 IFANLKKSYDGD
+702 IFDNLKASYDGD
-714 LDARKKMHDAAT
+714 MEARKRMHDAAT

-734 AFLGLGHSIAH
+734 AFLGLEHSIAH
-745 TVGSTFDI
+745 IVGSTFDI

-761 ALPQVICFNAKRP
+761 ALPQVIRFNSKRP

-779 WPHYSVYRADKDYA
+779 WPHYSVYRAQKDYA
-793 EIARAI
+793 NIARAL
-799 GLTGSSD
+799 GLTGKND
-806 AELIEELVQKI
+806 EELVEKLVQKI
-817 IDLAQSVGIKMAYK
+817 IDLAHSVGIKLAFK
-831 DYGVDENKFNKKVD
+831 EYGVDKMKFHSKVAD
-845 QLAVEAYGDQ
+845 LAVEAYGDQ
-855 NTVTNPVAPLISQIA
+855 NTVTNPVAPLIHQIGI
-870 QLMRD
+870 LMED
-875 SFEGKDIKTM
+875 CYEGKGINEK

>member
-32 VALDE
+32 VALDQ

-171 AVAAGAPRDAI
+171 AVAAGAPKDAI

-263 ENSVVVDDEIYDQ
+263 ENSVVVDDEIYDR

-495 TDEGVADEGVA
+495 TDEGVAD
-506 DEGVADQGFAD
+506 QGFAD

-554 NIFKPDVV
+554 NIFKPDAV

-571 DAAKAMRLFYENPE
+571 DAAKVMRLFYENPE

-652 SIVDDQFVQD
+652 SIVDDQFVQK

-734 AFLGLGHSIAH
+734 AFLGLEHSIAH

-761 ALPQVICFNAKRP
+761 ALPQVIRFNAKRP

-831 DYGVDENKFNKKVD
+831 DYGVDEIEFNKKVD

-875 SFEGKDIKTM
+875 SFEGKDIKTK

>member
-32 VALDE
+32 VPLDE

-495 TDEGVADEGVA
+495 TDEGVAD
-506 DEGVADQGFAD
+506 QGFAD

-734 AFLGLGHSIAH
+734 AFLGLEHSIAH